1 MRVGWRGRLQSSC
14 LTIGSMNSRD
24 LRFEVLSGLPPYG
37 PAAVSFPSNGKG
49 SHSEGV
55 VVRFYDSAGESWV
68 GNFQGEGTQF
78 SGVIEHPNR
87 RDLIVISRGT
97 GYVVDPEV
105 RKGEGSFGCGY
116 TASLANQDVV
126 LFATDC
132 DVTAIDSHGVR
143 WCSRRI
149 SWDGIHDLR
158 FTADQT
164 VVHGNAAHYSSELM
178 LFEIDVRTGEARGG
192 SYDGPR

>member
-1 MRVGWRGRLQSSC
+1 MNARGP
-14 LTIGSMNSRD
+14 
-24 LRFEVLSGLPPYG
+24 RFEVLSGLPPYG
-37 PAAVSFPSNGKG
+37 PVAVSFPSNGKG

-55 VVRFYDSAGESWV
+55 VVRFFDSAGESWV

-97 GYVVDPEV
+97 GYLVDPEA
-105 RKGEGSFGCGY
+105 RKGSSSFGYGY
-116 TASLANQDVV
+116 TAWLAGHDVV
-126 LFATDC
+126 VLATDC
-132 DVTAIDSHGVR
+132 EVTAIDSHGVR

-149 SWDGIHDLR
+149 SWNGIHDLR
-158 FTADQT
+158 FAVDEKT
-164 VVHGNAAHYSSELM
+164 VHGNAERYNGEMMA
-178 LFEIDVRTGEARGG
+178 FEIDVRTGEARGG